1 MKIHELKNWDEFLC
15 VSYLQ
20 SLVLNLWCFLF
31 ALLMTR
37 NRKRA
42 LVHEAR
48 ALAHAV
54 YTKSWRTARMLVGS
68 VYRNIGPSY
77 PGSHLGSWDSLMQTC
92 KQALF
97 LVIILDF
104 HWYSQTES
112 YSSKIESLHHLGFSI
127 LFVIFMLPS
136 SVSMESNHL
145 WIETRVHLFLEKV
158 VIKLTIDRE
167 ICESETPYVC
177 KPFLDLK

>member
-15 VSYLQ
+15 MSYLQ

-42 LVHEAR
+42 LVHKAR

-112 YSSKIESLHHLGFSI
+112 YSSKIESLHHLGFCI
-127 LFVIFMLPS
+127 LFVIFLLPS

-145 WIETRVHLFLEKV
+145 WNSSPSVLGKSGYQADNRSGNLWKWNTLRL
-158 VIKLTIDRE
+158 
-167 ICESETPYVC
+167 
-177 KPFLDLK
+177 